1 MMIRLEMDVNGSAWW
16 RRHALRRLPRG

>member
-16 RRHALRRLPRG
+16 RRYALRRLPRG

>member
-16 RRHALRRLPRG
+16 RWHALQRLPRG